1 MATFALAEKAIL
13 LNPADDVMIAKANIP
28 AGTIIEDDGRR
39 IEVRQDI
46 RAGHKVALR
55 PARVGEPIRRY
66 GQIIGFATAE
76 IDVGDHVHVHN
87 LAVGELQQKY
97 EIGVDVKPVDYYPPE
112 SMRSFDGFKRADG
125 RVGTRNRGAGRCCSA
140 RTTGRSSGCWP
151 ATRSIR
157 TSPPTSSS
165 ASAAR

>member
-1 MATFALAEKAIL
+1 MATFTLAEKAIL
-13 LNPADDVMIAKANIP
+13 LNPADDVMIAKANIQ

-46 RAGHKVALR
+46 RAGHKVARR

-76 IDVGDHVHVHN
+76 INVGDHVHVQN

-125 RVGTRNRGAGRCCSA
+125 RVGADDEVVVFNTGAA
-140 RTTGRSSGCWP
+140 QKYP
-151 ATRSIR
+151 EVL
-157 TSPPTSSS
+157 PPL
-165 ASAAR
+165 AG